1 MRRPDDTEYG
11 AHYGAYVS
19 RVPEVDIVAV
29 LEAQAASMDRWPA
42 RVSHDKETIAYAP
55 GKWTPRQLVGHL
67 SDVERVFAYR
77 ALRISRRDTTPLPGF
92 EEKPY
97 VEHSVYAEVPLQMLV
112 AELAALRRAN
122 MPLFRRLDEEGWSA
136 KGEAS
141 GVGVTV
147 RALAFIMAGH
157 VRHHLA
163 VLKERYG
170 LTLE

>member
-1 MRRPDDTEYG
+1 MRRPDETEYG
-11 AHYGAYVS
+11 AYYGGYVS
-19 RVPEVDIVAV
+19 RVPEADIVAV

-42 RVSHDKETIAYAP
+42 RMSHEKETVTYAP
-55 GKWTPRQLVGHL
+55 GKWTPRQLIGHL

-97 VEHSVYAEVPLQMLV
+97 VEHSVYADVPFQMLV
-112 AELAALRRAN
+112 AELASVRRAN
-122 MPLFRRLDEEGWSA
+122 LPLFRRLDEDAWSL

-147 RALAFIMAGH
+147 RALAYIMAGH

-163 VLKERYG
+163 LLKERYG
-170 LTLE
+170 LALE